1 MKENYLIDKIKK
13 EGFDNIADFIKANLH
28 YLPENRQKL
37 FMSIQDM
44 TKIYPYP
51 ENPKKADYSEKNY
64 YGKG

>member
-28 YLPENRQKL
+28 YLPENRQQL
-37 FMSIQDM
+37 FISIQDIS
-44 TKIYPYP
+44 KINPYHG
-51 ENPKKADYSEKNY
+51 KSKQADYSRKDY